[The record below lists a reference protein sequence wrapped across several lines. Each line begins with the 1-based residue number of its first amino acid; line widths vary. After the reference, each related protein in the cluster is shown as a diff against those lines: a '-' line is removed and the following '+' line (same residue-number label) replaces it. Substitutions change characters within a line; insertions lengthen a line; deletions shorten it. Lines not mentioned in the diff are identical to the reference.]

1 MKAIQ
6 SPDAL
11 FQKNNKKSIITII
24 AFGYFKCF
32 NDLDVERLYI
42 YFLESDWNRKIEN
55 PDNNAKRFFFLSRL
69 PCNKRRFF

>member
-42 YFLESDWNRKIEN
+42 YFLESD
-55 PDNNAKRFFFLSRL
+55 
-69 PCNKRRFF
+69 